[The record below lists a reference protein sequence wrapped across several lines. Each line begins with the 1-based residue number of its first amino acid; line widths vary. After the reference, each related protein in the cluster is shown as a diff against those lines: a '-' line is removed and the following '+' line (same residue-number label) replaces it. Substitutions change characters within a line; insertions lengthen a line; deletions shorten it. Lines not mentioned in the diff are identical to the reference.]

1 MTTGRRPQTAEMTAG
16 GGQWSAVSGRHMELI
31 ERALAGERRA
41 LGRLLTLVESGG
53 PQARQALAALYS
65 RTGRAHV
72 VGVTGAPGTGKS
84 TLVNALARAYR
95 QRGSTVGIVAVDPTS
110 PFSGGAILGD
120 RIRMQDLATDP
131 GVFIR
136 SMATRGSL
144 GGLAWA
150 TRDVVKVLDAVGY
163 AVILVETV
171 GAGQSEVEIAAAADT
186 TVVVMVPGL
195 GDDVQAM
202 KAGVLEIAD
211 VFAVNK
217 ADYPGADQ
225 MVAFLQQ
232 MLNLGESRPRRVWH
246 HNAYVDV
253 LPAGPEPAETRWT
266 PPICKTVAV
275 RGEGVAELLAAIE
288 EHRRYLEASGQRHTH
303 ARQRAR
309 AEFLDLLRHELLERL
324 LDDLPDGEIDRIV
337 ERVMSREV
345 DPYTAAEIVL
355 NARR

>member
-1 MTTGRRPQTAEMTAG
+1 
-16 GGQWSAVSGRHMELI
+16 MELI
-31 ERALAGERRA
+31 ERALTGERRV
-41 LGRLLTLVESGG
+41 LGRLLTLVENGG
-53 PQARQALAALYS
+53 PEARRVLAALYS

-95 QRGSTVGIVAVDPTS
+95 QRGFTVGIVAVDPTS

-163 AVILVETV
+163 ALILVETV
-171 GAGQSEVEIAAAADT
+171 GAGQSEVDIAAAADT
-186 TVVVMVPGL
+186 TVVVTVPGL

-225 MVAFLQQ
+225 MVTLLRQ
-232 MLNLGESRPRRVWH
+232 MLNLGGSRPQHVWH
-246 HNAYVDV
+246 HNTYMDV
-253 LPAGPEPAETRWT
+253 EPGEPEPEEARWT

-275 RGEGVAELLAAIE
+275 QGEGVAELLAAIE
-288 EHRRYLEASGQRHTH
+288 EHRRYLESSGQRQAR

-309 AEFLDLLRHELLERL
+309 SEFLDLLRHELLERL
-324 LDDLPDGEIDRIV
+324 LDDLPAGEIDRIV

-345 DPYTAAEIVL
+345 DPYTAAEMVL